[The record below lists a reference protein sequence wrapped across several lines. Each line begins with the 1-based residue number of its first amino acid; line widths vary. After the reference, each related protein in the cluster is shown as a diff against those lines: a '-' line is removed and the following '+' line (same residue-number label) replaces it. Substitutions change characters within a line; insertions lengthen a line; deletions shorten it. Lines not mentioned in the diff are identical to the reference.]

1 MHILKKIFLCVLAA
15 MAGFPLFAQQEQEQ
29 DSLVVLISAK
39 SAQMVDIEGAS
50 YRKVIGPAR
59 FLHNNTYLLC
69 DTALWNVETR
79 IIDAWGD
86 VSILQEETVLTS
98 EKLTYL
104 IDNDL
109 AQFRGTLVQL
119 VDKDHNTLRTRHLD
133 YNTKDSVAVFMNG
146 GAMRDKDGQIV
157 ESRNGTY
164 DSKVKTFTFETD
176 VNMFT
181 DSIFVKTKD
190 LKYESDLNLATFG
203 RATNAW
209 KDENMLSSESGW
221 YDRGRELFFFTDM
234 VHVMSQEQEG
244 WCDSLYF
251 DRITSGIEMLGNA
264 QVSDTTRNVYG
275 LAGRLEYVDSLAKV
289 TMTRKPAVIT
299 QTENPDGS
307 IDTVYLGAEKL
318 VYYTI
323 KKCDIDSMVVVDAG
337 KRLESLAIDP
347 VGTFRKKAAEEAA
360 KAAEEA
366 AKNDPNYRPKG
377 AAGGPQSGAAKP
389 APGSAKQGPA
399 AKGAAVSPAK
409 SAPGPS
415 KTAQRKPAATAAPPD
430 SLTLASDSLKI
441 TPDSLAV
448 MSDTLAEPR
457 LRTLSDTLPSADSL
471 VKPALPDSLSLPDSL
486 AVTDS
491 LALSDSLALADSV
504 VVVPPDTTK
513 IGFLE
518 AIGKVK
524 IYKKDMQVV
533 CDSLL
538 YSDLDSLARLFKEP
552 IIYQEIYRQYT
563 ADSVSLVVRNGG
575 MEKASLMSNAFI
587 AIQEDTSHFDQIKG
601 AEMLAYFDDKGGL
614 RRFDVLG
621 GANAL
626 FYLEENDALATV
638 NKAESKMLSATFKE
652 GELQRVYYFDQAKND
667 GYPVVQLT
675 PEELNLKGFNWQPEK
690 RPADRNAVTPLS
702 LRPSQR
708 KSYEARP
715 RATFVQTEKYF
726 PGYIGD
732 IHRQIE
738 VRDSLRVVRQREK
751 AIAEQRAAERAR
763 LDSLAM
769 ADSLQLADSLA
780 VLDSLAFADSLAAA
794 RIDSLALADSI
805 KVATDSLAV
814 ADSLAA
820 VAAMTPE
827 ELAAAEKAAAR
838 KAAKEARVKAREE
851 AMAARDA
858 KKKKK
863 QEEREAR
870 WAELDKRDA
879 EKLAAKEAKKLEKE
893 RKRKRKALIDAARQA
908 EKDAQ
913 YIEKYRRKYEEKKR
927 KETGR

>member
-1 MHILKKIFLCVLAA
+1 MRGLKNIVLCILAFWV
-15 MAGFPLFAQQEQEQ
+15 GTPLIAQQKQQEQ
-29 DSLVVLISAK
+29 DSLVVLLSAQ

-109 AQFRGTLVQL
+109 AQFRGALVQL
-119 VDKDHNTLRTRHLD
+119 VDKDHNTLRTKHLD
-133 YNTKDSVAVFMNG
+133 YNTKDSVGVFMNG
-146 GAMRDKDGQIV
+146 GAMRDKDGQII

-164 DSKVKTFTFETD
+164 DSKIKTFTFETD

-181 DSIFVKTKD
+181 DSIFVRTKD
-190 LKYESDLNLATFG
+190 LIYESDLNMATFG
-203 RATNAW
+203 RATNVW
-209 KDENMLSSESGW
+209 KEENMLSSESGW

-234 VHVMSQEQEG
+234 VHVMSEDQEG

-251 DRITSGIEMLGNA
+251 DRMTSGIEMLGNA

-275 LAGRLEYVDSLAKV
+275 LAGRLEYVDSLARV
-289 TMTRKPAVIT
+289 TMTRKPAVIS

-318 VYYTI
+318 VYYTVR
-323 KKCDIDSMVVVDAG
+323 KCDIDSMVVVDAG

-377 AAGGPQSGAAKP
+377 AAKNGATQSPETKPASGARQAPGAAKP
-389 APGSAKQGPA
+389 SAGGRPMDRKASTGMR
-399 AKGAAVSPAK
+399 
-409 SAPGPS
+409 PS
-415 KTAQRKPAATAAPPD
+415 GKPALTAAPPD
-430 SLTLASDSLKI
+430 SLEIRALSDTLALSDSVAKSDSAISVFSDYKMALDSLQLADSRMMLS
-441 TPDSLAV
+441 DSLAV
-448 MSDTLAEPR
+448 S
-457 LRTLSDTLPSADSL
+457 
-471 VKPALPDSLSLPDSL
+471 
-486 AVTDS
+486 DS
-491 LALSDSLALADSV
+491 LALSDSLMVVDSLAMI
-504 VVVPPDTTK
+504 PPDTTK

-524 IYKKDMQVV
+524 IFKKDMQVV

-552 IIYQEIYRQYT
+552 IIYQEVIRQYT
-563 ADSVSLVVRNGG
+563 ADSVTLVISGG
-575 MEKASLMSNAFI
+575 AMDKASLMSNAFI
-587 AIQEDTSHFDQIKG
+587 AIQEDTSHYDQIKG

-614 RRFDVLG
+614 ERFDVLG

-652 GELQRVYYFDQAKND
+652 GELQRVYYFEQAKND

-675 PEELNLKGFNWQPEK
+675 PEELKLKGFSWQPEK

-732 IHRQIE
+732 IYRQIE
-738 VRDSLRVVRQREK
+738 VRDSLRVVRERDR
-751 AIAEQRAAERAR
+751 AIAEQHAAERAR
-763 LDSLAM
+763 LDSLAL

-780 VLDSLAFADSLAAA
+780 VLDSLASADSLAAA
-794 RIDSLALADSI
+794 KIDSLALADSV
-805 KVATDSLAV
+805 KVAADSLAV
-814 ADSLAA
+814 VDSLAA

-838 KAAKEARVKAREE
+838 KAAKIKARE
-851 AMAARDA
+851 AAKAAREA

-879 EKLAAKEAKKLEKE
+879 DKLAAKEARNLEKE
-893 RKRKRKALIDAARQA
+893 RKRKRKALADAARQA

-913 YIEKYRRKYEEKKR
+913 VLEKYRRKYEEKKR